1 MKHQTTL
8 QAIADRG
15 DPIPYA
21 YPANESA
28 LTAIGHAL
36 MTGKEPKHLDL
47 ETVHS
52 QAIGLL
58 NFTSRLLDSLYT
70 AKDYEGL
77 DKSGVLDLQSLINL
91 SSSALMFVENVR
103 YAYKQHQHG

>member
-36 MTGKEPKHLDL
+36 MTGEEPSRLDL
-47 ETVHS
+47 EAVHS

-58 NFTSRLLDSLYT
+58 NLTSRIFDSLYT
-70 AKDYEGL
+70 DEDCEGL

-91 SSSALMFVENVR
+91 SSSVLMLVENVR
-103 YAYKQHQHG
+103 YAYKQH

>member
-36 MTGKEPKHLDL
+36 MTGKEPNPLNL
-47 ETVHS
+47 ESIHS

-58 NFTSRLLDSLYT
+58 NFASRLLDSLYT
-70 AKDYEGL
+70 AEDYEGL
-77 DKSGVLDLQSLINL
+77 DKSGILDLQSLINL
-91 SSSALMFVENVR
+91 SSSSLMFVENVR
-103 YAYKQHQHG
+103 YAYKQH

>member
-36 MTGKEPKHLDL
+36 MTGKEPNPLDL
-47 ETVHS
+47 KELHS
-52 QAIGLL
+52 QAVGSL
-58 NFTSRLLDSLYT
+58 NLTSRLLDSLYT
-70 AKDYEGL
+70 AEDYEGL
-77 DKSGVLDLQSLINL
+77 DKSGILDLQSLINL
-91 SSSALMFVENVR
+91 SSSSLMFVENVR
-103 YAYKQHQHG
+103 YAYKQH